1 MRSSLKA
8 YELKEG
14 KLYRVTNDS
23 SFGVLRFLIKNGDL
37 HVRNCGKDELFVA
50 QYNTVIQL
58 EFEEIKEKKRYWLW
72 DVKSTDG
79 SIYKTTHYSDDNG
92 RISNGGFG
100 YYKDQLFKKHENEY
114 IDV

>member
-72 DVKSTDG
+72 DIETSDCTIYKSTYYLDDDG
-79 SIYKTTHYSDDNG
+79 RMCNG
-92 RISNGGFG
+92 IFG
-100 YYKDQLFKKHENEY
+100 YCKDELLKKHENEY